1 MFKNILVPLNGS
13 KHSLRALNVAIQIAK
28 KFEGKITLIHVYSV
42 TVKPIIM
49 MPERPPMIPVML
61 PTEVSRVAE
70 ATREAGSSILMDGEQ
85 KVRAEG
91 VPVETVLREGDTVQE
106 IVKTAVEGF
115 DLIVIGATVTK
126 IRDLLLGSLTGKVIR
141 HSPCPV
147 LVVK

>member
-1 MFKNILVPLNGS
+1 
-13 KHSLRALNVAIQIAK
+13 
-28 KFEGKITLIHVYSV
+28 
-42 TVKPIIM
+42 
-49 MPERPPMIPVML
+49 MIPVML

-85 KVRAEG
+85 RVRAEG

-106 IVKTAVEGF
+106 IVKTAVGF
-115 DLIVIGATVTK
+115 DLIVIGTRVTK
-126 IRDLLLGSLTGKVIR
+126 IRDLLLVGSLTRKVIR